1 MTMGL
6 MINDVDLKT
15 TYKFV
20 TTDVNGRGAPPIERS
35 TLEDLS
41 FDGAI
46 ELGTKLAKR
55 DISIT
60 GYVYGTSPADARKNK
75 DNLIS
80 FISQGYTDELKITFP
95 DTGRSIYAKLA
106 GTPIVWQAQGPTLNA
121 VAYSVTLNFVA
132 LDPYFY
138 GTDFSAYGNNAS
150 GMVKLSTEAPLY
162 LVDPRRSLYKREPKL
177 KVYPV
182 TVVNLAGKYGDFEND
197 ADSNGW
203 ADGWSKNQ
211 PYMNG
216 ELASDKVVTGSKSQH
231 IWVEANAGSFVVFNS
246 QVRGITGNIY
256 FVSFWAYF
264 ANQVFAPCIMII
276 GSPNRWYGLYGS
288 LDTNKFNK
296 QYGTLTAPNSNPFMP
311 HYKIADISQR
321 FDMWVDGF
329 LAVNLTRMGVLP
341 PPLKEYF
348 NNVPS
353 TWADLATESNIAA
366 IDGKVQSGN
375 AWLNDLLPYV
385 NGVGTLGYAWG
396 A

>member
-1 MTMGL
+1 MGL

-60 GYVYGTSPADARKNK
+60 GYVYGTSQSDARTNK

-80 FISQGYTDELKITFP
+80 FISQGYTDELKIKFP
-95 DTGRSIYAKLA
+95 DTSRSIYAKLA
-106 GTPIVWQAQGPTLNA
+106 GTPIVWQAQGPTLDA

-138 GTDFSAYGNNAS
+138 GSDFSAIGSNAS
-150 GMVKLSTEAPLY
+150 GLLKLSTEAPLY

-182 TVVNLAGKYGDFEND
+182 TVVNLLGKYGDFEV
-197 ADSNGW
+197 DSNSDGF
-203 ADGWSKNQ
+203 ADGWGIRSGWHA
-211 PYMNG
+211 YSS
-216 ELASDKVVTGSKSQH
+216 LANDRVMFGNKSGH
-231 IWVEANAGSFVVFNS
+231 FWTLAGANIMIFDGPGNIFKAGTTYFNS
-246 QVRGITGNIY
+246 LWVWPVNTL
-256 FVSFWAYF
+256 VEAYF
-264 ANQVFAPCIMII
+264 ATTW
-276 GSPNRWYGLYGS
+276 SPETDKRTLYGS
-288 LDTNKFNK
+288 YTAGRFNK
-296 QYGTLTAPNSNPFMP
+296 LFSTTVPNYDGYVSLQFVTQSGTTADV
-311 HYKIADISQR
+311 YI
-321 FDMWVDGF
+321 DGVMS
-329 LAVNLTRMGVLP
+329 VNLTAMGTLP

-353 TWADLATESNIAA
+353 TWADLPSTSDITA
-366 IDGKVQSGN
+366 IDGKKQSGD
-375 AWLNDLLPYV
+375 AWLDDLLPYV

-396 A
+396 V

>member
-1 MTMGL
+1 MGL

-20 TTDVNGRGAPPIERS
+20 TTDVNGRGAPPVERS

-46 ELGTKLAKR
+46 ELGTKLGKR

-60 GYVYGTSPADARKNK
+60 GYVYGTSPSNARTNK

-95 DTGRSIYAKLA
+95 DTSRSIYAKLA

-138 GTDFSAYGNNAS
+138 GSDFSATGSNAS
-150 GMVKLSTEAPLY
+150 GMIKLSTEAPLY
-162 LVDPRRSLYKREPKL
+162 LVDPRRTLYKREPKL

-182 TVVNLAGKYGDFEND
+182 TVVNLLGKDGDFET
-197 ADSNGW
+197 DSNSDGL
-203 ADGWSKNQ
+203 ADKWIINNPPQVGT
-211 PYMNG
+211 
-216 ELASDKVVTGSKSQH
+216 LATDRVTIGTKSQKLL
-231 IWVEANAGSFVVFNS
+231 S
-246 QVRGITGNIY
+246 QVLDAGNSLISIRINSIFQTGN
-256 FVSFWAYF
+256 AYF
-264 ANQVFAPCIMII
+264 TSVWTCSNKALFWSFSYN
-276 GSPNRWYGLYGS
+276 LYGS
-288 LDTNKFNK
+288 NFERFTFDGDKTPNRFNRHYITYTANYADFMIVYKADAAYEDFTVWLD
-296 QYGTLTAPNSNPFMP
+296 GAM
-311 HYKIADISQR
+311 
-321 FDMWVDGF
+321 V
-329 LAVNLTRMGVLP
+329 VNLTRMGVLP

-353 TWADLATESNIAA
+353 TWADLATSSNITAV
-366 IDGKVQSGN
+366 DGKVQSGN

>member
-1 MTMGL
+1 MGL

-20 TTDVNGRGAPPIERS
+20 TTDVNGRGAPPVERS

-60 GYVYGTSPADARKNK
+60 GYVYGTSPSDARTNK

-95 DTGRSIYAKLA
+95 DTNRSIYAKLA

-121 VAYSVTLNFVA
+121 VAYSVTMNFVA

-138 GTDFSAYGNNAS
+138 GTDISPMLGT

-162 LVDPRRSLYKREPKL
+162 LVDPRRSLYKREPKM

-182 TVVNLAGKYGDFEND
+182 TVVNLLGKYGDFETGSD
-197 ADSNGW
+197 GW
-203 ADGWSKNQ
+203 ADGWSKHFSEMQ
-211 PYMNG
+211 G
-216 ELASDKVVTGSKSQH
+216 ELATDKVVTGSKSQH
-231 IWVEANAGSFVVFNS
+231 MWESTTRSLIILGPSGIFKVGNTHFISFWGYYSTGINNIVVVYSYSPWRETPAAGDRIANRWNKYYTGITASYTGRIGIVFNR
-246 QVRGITGNIY
+246 Q
-256 FVSFWAYF
+256 
-264 ANQVFAPCIMII
+264 
-276 GSPNRWYGLYGS
+276 
-288 LDTNKFNK
+288 TN
-296 QYGTLTAPNSNPFMP
+296 
-311 HYKIADISQR
+311 DIQI
-321 FDMWVDGF
+321 DAWVDGCM
-329 LAVNLTRMGVLP
+329 VIDLTAMGTLP

-353 TWADLATESNIAA
+353 TWADLATSSDIEA
-366 IDGKVQSGN
+366 IDGKKQSGN

-396 A
+396 V

>member
-1 MTMGL
+1 MGL

-20 TTDVNGRGAPPIERS
+20 TTDVNGRGAPPVERS

-60 GYVYGTSPADARKNK
+60 GYVYGTSPTDARTNK

-80 FISQGYTDELKITFP
+80 FVSQGYTDELKITFP
-95 DTGRSIYAKLA
+95 DTSRSIYAKLT

-138 GTDFSAYGNNAS
+138 GTDISPMLGT

-182 TVVNLAGKYGDFEND
+182 TVVNLLGKYGDFEV
-197 ADSNGW
+197 DSNSDGI
-203 ADGWSKNQ
+203 ADNWSTDVTMSK
-211 PYMNG
+211 
-216 ELASDKVVTGSKSQH
+216 ELSSDKIVISNKSQH
-231 IWVEANAGSFVVFNS
+231 CWVDGNTNII
-246 QVRGITGNIY
+246 VRIQHTTTNLYTIGNIY
-256 FVSFWAYF
+256 FSSVWTYLTTTPVSKVFIV
-264 ANQVFAPCIMII
+264 AN
-276 GSPNRWYGLYGS
+276 SPTLITSPMYGDFTLNR
-288 LDTNKFNK
+288 FNK
-296 QYGTLTAPNSNPFMP
+296 HFTSFTAQYSGTFTI
-311 HYKIADISQR
+311 HYSVPSSGNQSDAY
-321 FDMWVDGF
+321 MDGAM
-329 LAVNLTRMGVLP
+329 LVNLTRMGVLP

-353 TWADLATESNIAA
+353 TWADLATGSNITAV
-366 IDGKVQSGN
+366 DGKVQSGD